1 MGKFNSL
8 PGKEKVRLIVS
19 IVSLPVIVA
28 VGVALGI
35 GNGLAFGEYASTLTT
50 YLTAPVPVD
59 ADAMTRSTSGMGD
72 ELAVEV
78 ESEGIVM
85 LENN

>member
-8 PGKEKVRLIVS
+8 SGKEKVRLIVS

-35 GNGLAFGEYASTLTT
+35 GNGLAFGEYAST
-50 YLTAPVPVD
+50 
-59 ADAMTRSTSGMGD
+59 
-72 ELAVEV
+72 
-78 ESEGIVM
+78 
-85 LENN
+85 